1 MSNPSSPVLRQG
13 RRKKSPRQKYTH
25 NNLEPELEGVIQG
38 TSSVESTSTQNLLSD
53 RDDFEMTLLNGDHR
67 PKRSSSR
74 SYDEHQV
81 KKPIPRKDKQG
92 MILLCILYLIQGVPI
107 GLALG
112 SIPFILRS
120 HLSYSQLGIFA
131 LSGYPYSLKLFWSP
145 IVDSLFLPR
154 LGRRKSWIVPMQII
168 IGSLMLWI
176 ARHSDEL
183 MNSPDEHIVSLTVI
197 FTLLVFLAAT
207 QDIAV
212 DGWAL
217 TLLSPENI
225 SYASTC
231 QTFGLNTGYFTSF
244 TVFLALNSE
253 DFAKKWNIPRLSLS
267 TYLQFWAIVCYSVTI
282 WLLFFK
288 SEAPP
293 TESEDEMNLK
303 KVYGV
308 LWSVCKLKH
317 VQSLCIMHFISK
329 IGFQAN
335 EAVTQLKMV
344 EKGLKKEDMALSVL
358 IDFPFQLLEGYF
370 AARWTRGDKPLRPWI
385 WAFWGRLGF
394 AVVAMFTIAAFPKP
408 PISMSFFI
416 FIIVTT
422 VASGFTSTV
431 QFVGISAFHATIAD
445 PLIGGTYMTLLNT
458 ATNLG
463 GTWPRYFVLRGVDM
477 FSVAT
482 CRVTNTSDLILQAS
496 ECVSEHGK
504 QACEFIGGECITE
517 RDGYYIVSTI
527 CVVVGVISLI
537 FYIVPTARRLQALPP
552 SRWRISQTW

>member
-1 MSNPSSPVLRQG
+1 MSKRTRPRKSSNRDDSEEGVNMLNSSSNPPGFSNQRSNPLQSRTPKSFRNSVLGQDQDG
-13 RRKKSPRQKYTH
+13 S
-25 NNLEPELEGVIQG
+25 EII
-38 TSSVESTSTQNLLSD
+38 
-53 RDDFEMTLLNGDHR
+53 LLNGQD
-67 PKRSSSR
+67 
-74 SYDEHQV
+74 DAEHQSFHAHDGSHA
-81 KKPIPRKDKQG
+81 KKPISMKDKKG
-92 MILLCILYLIQGVPI
+92 MVLLWSPR
-107 GLALG
+107 LALG

-120 HLSYSQLGIFA
+120 HLSYSQLGVFA

-145 IVDSLFLPR
+145 IVDSIYFSR
-154 LGRRKSWIVPMQII
+154 LGRRKSWIIPMQFI

-176 ARHSDEL
+176 ARHSEEL
-183 MNSPDEHIVSLTVI
+183 MDSPNEHVPLLTII

-217 TLLSPENI
+217 TLLSPENL

-231 QTFGLNTGYFTSF
+231 QTFGLNTGYFASF

-253 DFAKKWNIPRLSLS
+253 DFAHS
-267 TYLQFWAIVCYSVTI
+267 
-282 WLLFFK
+282 
-288 SEAPP
+288 PP
-293 TESEDEMNLK
+293 TESEDEMNLQ

-308 LWSVCKLKH
+308 LWSVCKLKRELISLRICESVDITIATD
-317 VQSLCIMHFISK
+317 VQSLCIMHFICK

-358 IDFPFQLLEGYF
+358 IDFPFQLLEGYL
-370 AARWTRGDKPLRPWI
+370 AARWARGDKPLRPWI

-394 AVVAMFTIAAFPKP
+394 AVIAMFTIAFFPKP
-408 PISMSFFI
+408 PISTSFFI
-416 FIIVTT
+416 FIILTT
-422 VASGFTSTV
+422 IGSGFTSTV
-431 QFVGISAFHATIAD
+431 QFVGISAFHTRVAD

-482 CRVTNTSDLILQAS
+482 CRVKDSVDLVFEAS

-504 QACEFIGGECITE
+504 QACESIGGMCITE
-517 RDGYYIVSTI
+517 KDGYYFVSII
-527 CVVVGVISLI
+527 CVVLGLVSLV
-537 FYIVPTARRLQALPP
+537 FYIIPTARRLQAVPP
-552 SRWRISQTW
+552 SKWKVNQIW